1 MRLKAVH
8 ERQLKRKMRTQEN
21 EEETNFILK
30 LKKVKKEP
38 ETRDED
44 EDNRASDERKV
55 ADDAAASD
63 DERRQEDEEQFP
75 RSETPS
81 FSSVELERDLDAS
94 SQSREINPMFDRD
107 EEEYSDCNIKIEF
120 VEPEAASSPRSRS
133 GSSDFFGF
141 SEISGTVT
149 PTENGSKSDLALT
162 KVFEMA
168 PLREQYHEE
177 QNQQQQNQDLQEHH
191 QQICLNLSEHNY
203 ARRPDCMIE
212 TVGSEDGSDF
222 LGDSVVR

>member
-38 ETRDED
+38 EKRDED
-44 EDNRASDERKV
+44 EDNRASDKRKV
-55 ADDAAASD
+55 ADDAASD

-81 FSSVELERDLDAS
+81 FSSVERERDSDAS
-94 SQSREINPMFDRD
+94 SQSREIDPMFDRD

-120 VEPEAASSPRSRS
+120 VEPEAASSPRSGS

-149 PTENGSKSDLALT
+149 PTKNERKSDLALT
-162 KVFEMA
+162 KVFEMT

-177 QNQQQQNQDLQEHH
+177 QNQQQQNQDRQEHH
-191 QQICLNLSEHNY
+191 QQICLNLAEHNY
-203 ARRPDCMIE
+203 ARRPDCIIE
-212 TVGSEDGSDF
+212 TLGSEDGSDF